1 MVSINELIKD
11 SKVLIS
17 ESEMVSKKL
26 LVSSAHLD
34 QDSKAIN
41 YLTQPSN
48 TGMNAANQ
56 VHQSSVKIEHSV
68 HFIKQLTNQL
78 EAFINE
84 RHQ

>member
-1 MVSINELIKD
+1 MVSIDELIKD
-11 SKVLIS
+11 SKVLIV
-17 ESEMVSKKL
+17 ESEMVSRKL
-26 LVSSAHLD
+26 SVSSVQLD

-56 VHQSSVKIEHSV
+56 VHQSSVKIENSV
-68 HFIKQLTNQL
+68 HFIKQLANQL